1 MIGRIFMTQH
11 SNDTILAN
19 LQTGASGF
27 STQASRWVVPL
38 SSTKSL
44 LSHAGV
50 LLAITAS
57 LTMLNLVVNP
67 EALWSRAIL
76 VIWLVVIVAH
86 AIGIVILRLLN
97 DDAGVASQLPRIQA
111 EPSSPWTQPNGQ
123 PSAGMTARDDDTE
136 NTGRVDPWKDVAA
149 PVGESE
155 VSWPSSSTATTELE
169 QAPAEIGTRRNGASD
184 DANQKVP
191 WRAAT
196 EIAWLRKPRDADH
209 PETGQRDSG
218 S

>member
-27 STQASRWVVPL
+27 STQGSRWVVPL
-38 SSTKSL
+38 SSTMSL

-57 LTMLNLVVNP
+57 LTMINLVVNP
-67 EALWSRAIL
+67 GALWSRAIL

-123 PSAGMTARDDDTE
+123 QGTGMAAPDEGTE
-136 NTGRVDPWKDVAA
+136 RAGRVDPWKDAAA

-155 VSWPSSSTATTELE
+155 ISWPSSSTATTELE
-169 QAPAEIGTRRNGASD
+169 QAPAGIGTRRNGASD